1 MRVSL
6 VAGLI
11 LGTTFTS
18 ASPTAAQFLRW
29 KASAAGQGGQPVTV
43 VVEFYRAGGLVE
55 ITSDQ
60 AADTLITRLV
70 GLGYTV
76 EPIPPLP
83 AALPQNVY
91 LVSLELWG
99 GGGMSVTGGWYC
111 HVQGYGP
118 ALLFNGSGRATLGL
132 EQFGPWVGDAL
143 PRPKS
148 LLGCPRLT
156 RAG

>member
-1 MRVSL
+1 MRSSVVVGL
-6 VAGLI
+6 VLGLGCTLAGPV
-11 LGTTFTS
+11 T
-18 ASPTAAQFLRW
+18 AQFLRW
-29 KASAAGQGGQPVTV
+29 KASATGAHGQSVTV
-43 VVEFYRAGGLVE
+43 VLEFYRAGGHVQ

-111 HVQGYGP
+111 HVQGYGSV
-118 ALLFNGSGRATLGL
+118 LLFNGSGRATLGL
-132 EQFGPWVGDAL
+132 EQFGPWVANAL

-148 LLGCPRLT
+148 LSGCPRLT